1 MPHGPLNFSLPRVM
15 SEYIDEFGSTLSNLK
30 YSESSRVLPEESREI
45 VRNSKRIRKER
56 KEYDTL
62 ARDVNLLRTKQ
73 DMSLQTNSL
82 GNAIVARVAEDNLL
96 LRVCEYRR
104 RQLKEILDWMKLLQ
118 NADDWKLIHD

>member
-1 MPHGPLNFSLPRVM
+1 M

-82 GNAIVARVAEDNLL
+82 RNAIVARVAEDNLL